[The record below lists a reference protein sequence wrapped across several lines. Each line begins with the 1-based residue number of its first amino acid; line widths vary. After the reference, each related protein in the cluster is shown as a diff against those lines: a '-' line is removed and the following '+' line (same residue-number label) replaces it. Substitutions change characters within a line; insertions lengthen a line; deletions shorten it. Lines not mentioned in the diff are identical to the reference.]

1 MDTAAT
7 ILAELYRKR
16 AAINAEGLLT
26 PTHDTLW
33 HTYAR
38 TVLVKYHVSETTWD
52 SLRRVLRRYPN
63 AMTALAETTLA
74 RMGR

>member
-1 MDTAAT
+1 METAAA

-16 AAINAEGLLT
+16 AAISAEGLLT

-33 HTYAR
+33 HTHAK
-38 TVLVKYHVSETTWD
+38 TVLDKYHISEATWD
-52 SLRRVLRRYPN
+52 SLRQVLRRHPE
-63 AMTALAETTLA
+63 ATTALAETTLA

>member
-1 MDTAAT
+1 MDTAAA

-16 AAINAEGLLT
+16 AAISAEGLLT

-33 HTYAR
+33 HTYAK
-38 TVLVKYHVSETTWD
+38 TVLEKHQIAEATWD
-52 SLRRVLRRYPN
+52 SLRRVLRHHPE
-63 AMTALAETTLA
+63 AITALAETTLA